1 MNLEKVFVGID
12 DLFNLPFGGE
22 NYPRYNIGKVQ
33 NGYSLEMA
41 LPGWDPK
48 QVSITFQDGVLKVNG
63 DKQEVTE
70 EPAWMHKGISSK
82 SFTKAFKVNSNLEVK
97 KAEFDNGMLRVSME
111 YTPATEA
118 VKIPIE
124 AH

>member
-12 DLFNLPFGGE
+12 DLFNLPFGME
-22 NYPRYNIGKVQ
+22 NYPRYNIAKSG

-41 LPGWDPK
+41 LPGWDPG
-48 QVSITFQDGVLKVNG
+48 QVSMTFQDGVLKVTG
-63 DKQEVTE
+63 EKQEVTE
-70 EPAWMHKGISSK
+70 EPIWMHKGISSK
-82 SFTKAFKVNSNLEVK
+82 SFEKAFKVNSNLEVK
-97 KAEFDNGMLRVSME
+97 KATFDNGLLKVTME
-111 YTPATEA
+111 YVPVADA